1 MSAIFG
7 GDFDTKQ
14 KRRIG
19 DVRTVFNHTVDE
31 YGLIAEGDRIAVG
44 LSGGK
49 DSLTLL
55 HLLAFR
61 KQVLKTPFDF
71 HAVYVNVQNANYSI
85 DLDNVQKFCDNL
97 GVLLIIK
104 NLILNDERDGEN
116 RCYVCSRTR
125 RKVLFDF
132 TNECGY
138 NKLAL
143 GHNMDDAV
151 ETLMMNMVYHGKF
164 SSLPPKLPMFDGR
177 LEIIRPIIKV
187 SKTQT
192 AEYSALY
199 NFPKIKSGCGYE
211 NLSQR
216 FKFRQFAD
224 NLERMN
230 RGAVKNIFNSMQ
242 NINQDYIVK

>member
-7 GDFDTKQ
+7 GDFDSKQ

-19 DVRTVFNHTVDE
+19 DVRTVFNHTIDE

-49 DSLTLL
+49 DSHTLL

-61 KQVLKTPFDF
+61 KQVLKTSFDF
-71 HAVYVNVQNANYSI
+71 AAVYVNVLNAYYSI

-97 GVLLIIK
+97 GVLLIVK
-104 NLILNDERDGEN
+104 NLVLEDERDGEN

-132 TNECGY
+132 TNENGY

-164 SSLPPKLPMFDGR
+164 RSLPQIGR
-177 LEIIRPIIKV
+177 AHV
-187 SKTQT
+187 
-192 AEYSALY
+192 
-199 NFPKIKSGCGYE
+199 
-211 NLSQR
+211 
-216 FKFRQFAD
+216 
-224 NLERMN
+224 
-230 RGAVKNIFNSMQ
+230 
-242 NINQDYIVK
+242 